1 MNFKQLTLSVLFLCL
16 MVQLPLSATNIP
28 FVLRQDFEKTYTESF
43 NVDGDGSVRLEN
55 RYGEIR
61 VQTWDRDEVEI
72 EVRVKVSANN
82 QDDADK
88 TFDRI
93 QIDFSS
99 SGNSASAITSIGD
112 RKRGGG
118 LIDRIINGD
127 WGWGNGNSNDY
138 KIYYEVKMPASAD
151 LTTSAKYCDVEL
163 PDLSGN
169 TDLSVGYGDL
179 YAGDL
184 TGERNSV
191 SVSYGS
197 ARISTLAG
205 RGEIRMRYSEGTL
218 REGGD
223 IRYDGRYSEF
233 RMGDVGNLNLEIGY
247 EDIEIESAR
256 EIRMDGNYNDV
267 EVNRVETLT
276 IDGNYNDWSV
286 GLVEKELEVDA
297 SYGDLEVD
305 RLAAGFTRVY
315 VRTNYIDVELGVDA
329 DAGYELEL
337 RSRYGDISYDRGRA
351 QNVNSDKSGTSQT
364 VTATLPG
371 KGNGRI
377 DISTS
382 YGDIEL
388 N

>member
-1 MNFKQLTLSVLFLCL
+1 MNFKQLSLSVLFLCL
-16 MVQLPLSATNIP
+16 LAQLPLSAMNIP
-28 FVLRQDFEKTYTESF
+28 LIFRQDFEKTYAESF

-61 VQTWDRDEVEI
+61 VETWDRDEVKI
-72 EVRVKVSANN
+72 DVRIKVSASD
-82 QDDADK
+82 QEDADK

-93 QIDFSS
+93 RIDFTS
-99 SGNSASAITSIGD
+99 SGNSASATTSIGD
-112 RKRGGG
+112 RKSKGG
-118 LIDRIINGD
+118 LIEKIFSGD

-151 LTTSAKYCDVEL
+151 LTTAAKYCDVEL

-184 TGERNSV
+184 TGERHSL

-197 ARISTLAG
+197 ARVGSLVG
-205 RGEIRMRYSEGTL
+205 RAEIRMRYSEGTL
-218 REGGD
+218 SEGGD

-233 RMGDVGNLNLEIGY
+233 RMGDVGDLNLNIGY

-267 EVNRVETLT
+267 EVDRVETLI
-276 IDGNYNDWSV
+276 IDGNYNDWEV
-286 GLVEKELEVDA
+286 NLVEKELEVDA
-297 SYGDLEVD
+297 SYGDLAID
-305 RLAAGFTRVY
+305 RLAAGFSRVY
-315 VRTNYIDVELGVDA
+315 IRTNYIDVELDVDS
-329 DAGYELEL
+329 DAGYEMEL

-351 QNVNSDKSGTSQT
+351 QNVNSDKSGSSHS
-364 VTATLPG
+364 VTATMSG
-371 KGNGRI
+371 KGNGKI

-388 N
+388 D